1 MFVFMRDLRRVQTA
15 LCTWRGPRIV
25 IPGGK
30 VALVALSALFGA
42 LGCSVLVDS
51 GRVQCST
58 TDDCRAR
65 GGEFEGSVCVDSIC
79 QADPKWDCVGKP
91 RPPAA
96 GAGPFAAPFT
106 IQHLVSQAPL
116 KDIKARL
123 CRKLDVEC
131 TDAIGEEAVTDSQG
145 KVTLMAPAGF
155 DGYARFESAATSN
168 LLFFFNPPV
177 SRDLP
182 DTQLSIGG
190 PEIITLL
197 ALQAKVTQ
205 TADRGVILIGARDC
219 AGDIAPGVTLSATVR
234 DDVATP
240 FYSEQGL
247 PSGTATQTD
256 SAGYGGLLNAGPGSI
271 TFTGIVAATGF
282 EFGHVTVLAQAQ
294 SLTYGSVVPDGP

>member
-1 MFVFMRDLRRVQTA
+1 ML
-15 LCTWRGPRIV
+15 
-25 IPGGK
+25 
-30 VALVALSALFGA
+30 ALSALWGA
-42 LGCSVLVDS
+42 VGCSVLVDS

-65 GGEFEGSVCVDSIC
+65 GGEFEGSVCVDSVC

-91 RPPAA
+91 RPAPD

-116 KDIKARL
+116 KDIRARL

-131 TDAIGEEAVTDSQG
+131 TEGIGDEAVTDGQG
-145 KVTLMAPAGF
+145 KVKLMAPSGF
-155 DGYARFESAATSN
+155 DGYVRFESAATSN
-168 LLFFFNPPV
+168 LLYFFNPPV
-177 SRDLP
+177 IRDQP
-182 DTQLSIGG
+182 DVQLSIGG
-190 PEIITLL
+190 PEVIMLL
-197 ALQAKVTQ
+197 AKQAKVDQ

-219 AGDIAPGVTLSATVR
+219 AGGIAAGVTLDATGK
-234 DDVATP
+234 DDVATA

-256 SAGYGGLLNAGPGSI
+256 SAGYGGLLNAGAGSI

-282 EFGHVTVLAQAQ
+282 EFGHVTVLSQAQ